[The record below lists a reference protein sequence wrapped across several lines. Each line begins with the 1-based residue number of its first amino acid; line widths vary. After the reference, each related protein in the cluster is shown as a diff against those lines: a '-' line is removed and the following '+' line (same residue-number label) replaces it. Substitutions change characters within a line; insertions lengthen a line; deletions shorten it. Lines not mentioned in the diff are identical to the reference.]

1 MKRSNLLRVASIATI
16 ASLAI
21 GTVTA
26 NAQGLIINEEEVMI
40 NQASAPAHLENLDE
54 VFSGWNYRTAETQ
67 ALQMDDF
74 ENPGMIFVDQA
85 VDQFAKVDG
94 EAGKSCAS
102 CHEAGHDRL

>member
-40 NQASAPAHLENLDE
+40 SQAPAAAHLENLDE
-54 VFSGWNYRTAETQ
+54 VFSGWNFRTKETQ
-67 ALQMDDF
+67 ALQLDDF
-74 ENPGMIFVDQA
+74 ENPGMIFVDHDSPVTSA
-85 VDQFAKVDG
+85 
-94 EAGKSCAS
+94 AGP
-102 CHEAGHDRL
+102 